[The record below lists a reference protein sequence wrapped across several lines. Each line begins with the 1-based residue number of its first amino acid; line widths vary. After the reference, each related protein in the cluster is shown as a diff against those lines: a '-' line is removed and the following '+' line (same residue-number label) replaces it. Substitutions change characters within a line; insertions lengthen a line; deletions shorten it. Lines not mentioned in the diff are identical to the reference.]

1 MDFTNPDTNVS
12 HLGLNEG
19 DRVAV
24 FGSGVGGHSLA
35 ACRALNN
42 TGLIHAIDVRKDM
55 LDKLQTEARANDCSI
70 IKAVHAN
77 IEEEGKTGIQDH
89 ALSAVIIPNT
99 LFSYEDHAGILKEA
113 SRIIV
118 PTGKILVVDWK
129 DSFGGMGPQPE
140 HLITEEKAI
149 EFATQ
154 AGLKLIE
161 RFDAGAQHY
170 GLVLGKDI

>member
-1 MDFTNPDTNVS
+1 MDFTNPDTNIS
-12 HLGLNEG
+12 YLDLKEG
-19 DRVAV
+19 DKVAV

-42 TGLIHAIDVRKDM
+42 SGVVHAIDVRKDM
-55 LDKLQTEARANDCSI
+55 LEKLTTEARANSCSI
-70 IKAVHAN
+70 IKTVHAN
-77 IEEEGKTGIQDH
+77 IEEEGKTHIPDYGLQ
-89 ALSAVIIPNT
+89 AVIIPNT
-99 LFSYEDHAGILKEA
+99 LFSYEDHVGILKEA
-113 SRIIV
+113 SRIII

-149 EFATQ
+149 AFAKT
-154 AGLKLIE
+154 AGLKVLE